1 MKQGEAAVLLI
12 HCKDQKGIVA
22 RIAGFIHDLGGNIL
36 DSDHHT
42 DQETGD
48 FLMRMVF
55 DLEGF
60 QIPRGEIGSSFAP
73 VAKFFGISY
82 QLYFLDE
89 RPRVGILVSHLDHCL
104 ADLLQRQRRGELQI
118 DLPLIV
124 SNHEMCRFW
133 AELLNIPFS
142 YFPIQDGKKPEQ
154 EEQVLN
160 SFKPERVSLI
170 VMARYMQI
178 LSKNFLERIGCP
190 IINIHHSFLPA
201 FMGAKPYHQAY
212 QRGVKIIGATAHY
225 ATVDLD
231 EGPIIEQDVIRIG
244 HRDSIQDLIRK
255 GRDLEVMVLARALRL
270 HIEHRVLVY
279 GQKTV
284 IFD

>member
-1 MKQGEAAVLLI
+1 MKVGQAATLLI

-22 RIAGFIHDLGGNIL
+22 RVSGFIHDFGGNIL

-48 FLMRMVF
+48 FLMRTVF

-60 QIPRGEIGSSFAP
+60 QIPREEIAASFAP
-73 VAKFFGISY
+73 IAKIFAMSFELHFSAN
-82 QLYFLDE
+82 

-104 ADLLQRQRRGELQI
+104 VDLLQRQRRGELEI
-118 DLPLIV
+118 DIPLIV
-124 SNHEMCRFW
+124 SNHEVCRFW
-133 AELLNIPFS
+133 SELLDIPFL
-142 YFPIQDGKKPEQ
+142 YLPIQNGEKQEQ
-154 EEQVLN
+154 EERVL
-160 SFKPERVSLI
+160 SAFKPERISLV

-178 LSKNFLERIGCP
+178 LSNKFLERIGCP

-225 ATVDLD
+225 ATANLD

>member
-1 MKQGEAAVLLI
+1 MDSGIAAILLI

-22 RIAGFIHDLGGNIL
+22 RVAGFIHDFGGNIL

-42 DQETGD
+42 DRETGD

-60 QIPRGEIGSSFAP
+60 QIPREEIAASFAP
-73 VAKFFGISY
+73 IAKIFGISF
-82 QLYFLDE
+82 QLHFSDQ
-89 RPRVGILVSHLDHCL
+89 RPQVGILVSQLDHCL
-104 ADLLQRQRRGELQI
+104 VDLLQRQRRRELEI
-118 DLPLIV
+118 DIPLII
-124 SNHEMCRFW
+124 SNHEGCRFW
-133 AELLNIPFS
+133 ADLFDIPFFH
-142 YFPIQDGKKPEQ
+142 FPVQPGNKQEQ
-154 EEQVLN
+154 EDQVLAEL
-160 SFKPERVSLI
+160 KPREVSLL

-178 LSKNFLERIGCP
+178 LSSQFLDRVGCP

-201 FMGAKPYHQAY
+201 FSGAKPYHQAY
-212 QRGVKIIGATAHY
+212 QRGVKVIGATAHY
-225 ATVDLD
+225 ATVELD
-231 EGPIIEQDVIRIG
+231 EGPIIEQDVIRTG

-270 HIEHRVLVY
+270 HVEHRVLVY

>member
-1 MKQGEAAVLLI
+1 MDSGIAAILLI
-12 HCKDQKGIVA
+12 YCKDQKGIVA
-22 RIAGFIHDLGGNIL
+22 RVAGFIHDFGGNIL

-42 DQETGD
+42 DRETGD

-60 QIPRGEIGSSFAP
+60 QITREEIAASFAP
-73 VAKFFGISY
+73 IAKIFGISF
-82 QLYFLDE
+82 QLHFSGQ
-89 RPRVGILVSHLDHCL
+89 RPLVGILVSHLDHCL
-104 ADLLQRQRRGELQI
+104 VDLLQRQRRGELEI
-118 DLPLIV
+118 DIPLII
-124 SNHEMCRFW
+124 SNHEVCRFW
-133 AELLNIPFS
+133 AELFDIPFF
-142 YFPIQDGKKPEQ
+142 YFPVQPGSKQEQ
-154 EEQVLN
+154 EDQVLAEL
-160 SFKPERVSLI
+160 KPRQISLL

-178 LSKNFLERIGCP
+178 LSSQFLHQVGCP

-201 FMGAKPYHQAY
+201 FSGAKPYHQAY
-212 QRGVKIIGATAHY
+212 QRGVKVIGATAHY
-225 ATVDLD
+225 ATAELD

-270 HIEHRVLVY
+270 HVEHRVLVY

>member
-1 MKQGEAAVLLI
+1 MDSGIAAILLI

-22 RIAGFIHDLGGNIL
+22 RVAGFIHDFGGNIL

-42 DQETGD
+42 DRETGD
-48 FLMRMVF
+48 FLMRTVF

-60 QIPRGEIGSSFAP
+60 QIPREEIAASFASI
-73 VAKFFGISY
+73 AKIFGISF
-82 QLYFLDE
+82 QLHFSDQ

-104 ADLLQRQRRGELQI
+104 VDLLQRQRRGELEI
-118 DLPLIV
+118 DIPLII
-124 SNHEMCRFW
+124 SNHEVCRFW
-133 AELLNIPFS
+133 AELFDIPFFH
-142 YFPIQDGKKPEQ
+142 FPVQPGNKQEQ
-154 EEQVLN
+154 ENQVLAELQ
-160 SFKPERVSLI
+160 PRQISLL

-178 LSKNFLERIGCP
+178 LSSQFLDRVGCP

-201 FMGAKPYHQAY
+201 FSGAKPYHQAY
-212 QRGVKIIGATAHY
+212 QRGVKVIGATAHY
-225 ATVDLD
+225 ATAELD

-270 HIEHRVLVY
+270 HVEHRVLVY
-279 GQKTV
+279 GKKTV

>member
-1 MKQGEAAVLLI
+1 MDHGIAAILLI

-22 RIAGFIHDLGGNIL
+22 RVAGFIHDFGGNIL

-42 DQETGD
+42 DRETGD
-48 FLMRMVF
+48 FLMRTVF

-60 QIPRGEIGSSFAP
+60 QIPREEIAASFAP
-73 VAKFFGISY
+73 IAKIFGISF
-82 QLYFLDE
+82 QLHFSDQ
-89 RPRVGILVSHLDHCL
+89 RPRVGILVSQLDHCL
-104 ADLLQRQRRGELQI
+104 VDLLQRQRRGELEI
-118 DLPLIV
+118 DLPLIL
-124 SNHEMCRFW
+124 SNHEGCRFW
-133 AELLNIPFS
+133 AELFDIPFF
-142 YFPIQDGKKPEQ
+142 YFPVQPGSKQEQ
-154 EEQVLN
+154 EDQVLAEL
-160 SFKPERVSLI
+160 KPRQISLL

-178 LSKNFLERIGCP
+178 LSSQFLDRVGCP

-201 FMGAKPYHQAY
+201 FSGAKPYHQAY
-212 QRGVKIIGATAHY
+212 QRGVKVIGATAHY
-225 ATVDLD
+225 ATVELD

-244 HRDSIQDLIRK
+244 HRDSIPDLIRK

-270 HIEHRVLVY
+270 HVEHRVLVY

>member
-1 MKQGEAAVLLI
+1 MDSGIAAILLI
-12 HCKDQKGIVA
+12 YCKDQKGIVA
-22 RIAGFIHDLGGNIL
+22 RVAGFIHDFGGNIL

-42 DQETGD
+42 DRETGD
-48 FLMRMVF
+48 FLMRTVF

-60 QIPRGEIGSSFAP
+60 QIPREEIAASFAP
-73 VAKFFGISY
+73 IAKIFAISF
-82 QLYFLDE
+82 QLHFSGQ

-104 ADLLQRQRRGELQI
+104 VDLLQRQRRGELEI
-118 DLPLIV
+118 DIPLII
-124 SNHEMCRFW
+124 SNHEVCRFW
-133 AELLNIPFS
+133 AELFDIPFF
-142 YFPIQDGKKPEQ
+142 YFPVQPGSKQEQ
-154 EEQVLN
+154 EDQVLAEL
-160 SFKPERVSLI
+160 KPRQISLL

-178 LSKNFLERIGCP
+178 LSSQFLDQVGCP

-201 FMGAKPYHQAY
+201 FSGAQPYHQAY
-212 QRGVKIIGATAHY
+212 QRGVKVIGATAHY
-225 ATVDLD
+225 ATAELD

-270 HIEHRVLVY
+270 HVEHRVLVY

>member
-1 MKQGEAAVLLI
+1 
-12 HCKDQKGIVA
+12 
-22 RIAGFIHDLGGNIL
+22 
-36 DSDHHT
+36 
-42 DQETGD
+42 
-48 FLMRMVF
+48 MRMVF

-60 QIPRGEIGSSFAP
+60 QISREEIAESFAP
-73 VAKFFGISY
+73 IAKIFGISF
-82 QLYFLDE
+82 QLHFSDQ

-104 ADLLQRQRRGELQI
+104 VDLLQRQRRGELEI
-118 DLPLIV
+118 DIPLII
-124 SNHEMCRFW
+124 SNHEVCRFW
-133 AELLNIPFS
+133 AELFDIPFF
-142 YFPIQDGKKPEQ
+142 YFPVQPGSKQEQ
-154 EEQVLN
+154 EDQVLAEL
-160 SFKPERVSLI
+160 KPRQISLL

-178 LSKNFLERIGCP
+178 LSSQFLDQVGCP

-201 FMGAKPYHQAY
+201 FSGAKPYHQAY
-212 QRGVKIIGATAHY
+212 QRGVKVIGATAHY
-225 ATVDLD
+225 ATAELD

-270 HIEHRVLVY
+270 HVEHRVLVY